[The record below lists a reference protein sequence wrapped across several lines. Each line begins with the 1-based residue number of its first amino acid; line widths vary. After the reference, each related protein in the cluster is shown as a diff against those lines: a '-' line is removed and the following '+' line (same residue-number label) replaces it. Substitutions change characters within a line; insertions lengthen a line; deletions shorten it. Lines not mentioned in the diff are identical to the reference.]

1 MIKNFYNPINVSKNG
16 QFVEFNVFLEKIN
29 WNGPL
34 SILARFCKIIAKLLM
49 LSAWTKLFSMN
60 FDKVKE
66 LCQSQK
72 HHKMIINS

>member
-1 MIKNFYNPINVSKNG
+1 MIFLQNLLLLLNGNKTTQCVDINFYLNENTEGVSTFKN
-16 QFVEFNVFLEKIN
+16 
-29 WNGPL
+29 
-34 SILARFCKIIAKLLM
+34 AIIT

-72 HHKMIINS
+72 PS